1 MSSSITSELKTFRD
15 TISNSFTLFAIG
27 NDAFDT
33 ATKLTK
39 AFNQMLDHEIA
50 NLERRLSEK
59 DQLQTLTAGY
69 LEKPTQLPSEEDDK
83 EVEIHPPTLV
93 IHAEPSVIVEKYEAP
108 KSFANMILSQRQM
121 PPPSPI
127 AKEEEDEE
135 IEEVA
140 DVEEQEQEE
149 QDDDEETEV
158 LKIGKKKY
166 HVGVISKTVY
176 EFIDEETMGET
187 LGTLEGGKIIA

>member
-1 MSSSITSELKTFRD
+1 
-15 TISNSFTLFAIG
+15 
-27 NDAFDT
+27 
-33 ATKLTK
+33 
-39 AFNQMLDHEIA
+39 MLDHEIL

-59 DQLQTLTAGY
+59 DQVQTITAGY

-108 KSFANMILSQRQM
+108 KSFPNMILSHRQPP

-140 DVEEQEQEE
+140 DVEEEEQEE

-176 EFIDEETMGET
+176 EFIDDETMGET
-187 LGTLEGGKIIA
+187 LGTLEGGKIIC

>member
-1 MSSSITSELKTFRD
+1 MSSSISTELKTFRD
-15 TISNSFTLFAIG
+15 SISNAFALFAVTT
-27 NDAFDT
+27 DSYT
-33 ATKLTK
+33 RLTTV
-39 AFNQMLDHEIA
+39 FNQMLDHEIL
-50 NLERRLSEK
+50 NLEHRLSEK
-59 DQLQTLTAGY
+59 DQLQTITAGY

-108 KSFANMILSQRQM
+108 KSFPNMILSHRQP

-135 IEEVA
+135 
-140 DVEEQEQEE
+140 
-149 QDDDEETEV
+149 TEV
-158 LKIGKKKY
+158 LKINKKKY

-176 EFIDEETMGET
+176 EFIDDETMGEA
-187 LGTLEGGKIIA
+187 LGTLENGKIIC